1 MERPTMTTVIS
12 VHSFRG
18 GTGKSNTTSNL
29 AAQLASAGNR
39 VAVIDTDIQSP
50 GIHVLFGFSDDLDN
64 TLNDY
69 LWGKMPIKDAAHDVT
84 SVIAADIDVADG
96 GALFLVPSSMK
107 AGDIARVLREGYDVG
122 TLNDGFRDLAKDLQL
137 DYLLIDTHP
146 GLNEETL
153 LSITISDI
161 LLLILRPDRQDFQGT
176 AVTVDVARRLDVPNL
191 FLVLNKVPSGVDFD
205 DLREQMN
212 AAYASE
218 TVAMLPLSEQV
229 VQNASGGLFSITSPE
244 HEWSAEIRKIVARIQ
259 S

>member
-1 MERPTMTTVIS
+1 MTTVVS

-29 AAQLASAGNR
+29 AAQLAAAGNR

-50 GIHVLFGFSDDLDN
+50 GIHVLFGFADDLDH

-69 LWGKMPIKDAAHDVT
+69 LWGKIPITDAAHDVT
-84 SVIAADIDVADG
+84 SVVASTTTVADG

-122 TLNDGFRDLAKDLQL
+122 TLNDGFRDLAKGLSL

-153 LSITISDI
+153 LSITISDV

-176 AVTVDVARRLDVPNL
+176 AVTVDVARKLGVPAL
-191 FLVLNKVPSGVDFD
+191 YLIVNKVPSGVDLV
-205 DLREQMN
+205 DLEEQMT
-212 AAYASE
+212 AAYAAE
-218 TVAMLPLSEQV
+218 TAAILPLSEEV
-229 VQNASGGLFSITSPE
+229 VQNASGGLFSLTSPD
-244 HEWSAEIRKIVARIQ
+244 HEWSSQIRRIAARVSQ
-259 S
+259 

>member
-1 MERPTMTTVIS
+1 MTTVIS

-29 AAQLASAGNR
+29 AGQLAAAGSR

-50 GIHVLFGFSDDLDN
+50 GIHVLFGFSDDLEH

-69 LWGKMPIKDAAHDVT
+69 LWGKISIKEAAHDVT
-84 SVIAADIDVADG
+84 SVVATSTPVAEG

-122 TLNDGFRDLAKDLQL
+122 TLNDGFRDLARDLAL

-176 AVTVDVARRLDVPNL
+176 AVTVDVARKLGVPAL
-191 FLVLNKVPSGVDFD
+191 FLILNKVPSGVDLD
-205 DLREQMN
+205 DLRSQMT
-212 AAYASE
+212 AAYSAE
-218 TVAMLPLSEQV
+218 TSAILPLSEEV
-229 VQNASGGLFSITSPE
+229 VQNASAGLYSLTSPDT
-244 HEWSAEIRKIVARIQ
+244 EWSAQIRAIANRVAH
-259 S
+259 